1 MFIRSIG
8 NMMWPDLPV
17 RSCWLLLVV
26 MCVAGAFPVQAQ
38 TTASCDTSYVQ
49 AEEAYYAADFE
60 TAVTLL
66 RPCARKPSLPDSA
79 RAQMY
84 RLLSFVYLGQND
96 QETARRAVESLLDL
110 RPSYTPNPTEDRP
123 DFIALV
129 EKAKTAR
136 QKTAGSDEDGRR
148 WIRWTIGI
156 AAAALGTA
164 AVVLFGGGESDEGP
178 DPLPPPPS
186 PE

>member
-1 MFIRSIG
+1 MFIRSVG

-17 RSCWLLLVV
+17 RLYWLLLIV
-26 MCVAGAFPVQAQ
+26 MCVAGASLVQAQ
-38 TTASCDTSYVQ
+38 TPVSCDTSYVQ
-49 AEEAYYAADFE
+49 AEEAYYTADFE
-60 TAVTLL
+60 TAATLL
-66 RPCARKPSLPDSA
+66 RSCARKPSLPDSTRA
-79 RAQMY
+79 RMY

-110 RPSYTPNPTEDRP
+110 RPSYTPSPAEDRP

-136 QKTAGSDEDGRR
+136 QKTAGSDEEDRR

-164 AVVLFGGGESDEGP
+164 AVVLFRGGDSDEGP